1 MPEGHAGRGRQ
12 RKMTQADRRD
22 VARPQAS
29 WGCRRRAAVATGRPA
44 TRQPRKSLCRRA
56 RCHLGTPALMGRG
69 GEPPATGPPR
79 GSAIGTG
86 HFHGC
91 GGSPGVLVGCVG
103 AHRRWPVS
111 ICVLSKPNPNL
122 PQSCSARGAPTGPLV
137 GYGGRHAAGPIENPP
152 GELRSKSRGH
162 WSTVARWCHTRVGG
176 SKNMAIVIAS
186 EPSCEFSLI
195 IYSGGKSLKP
205 THPRAIL
212 RVVAKQRASAAITR
226 RAPPPAARP
235 SPWRSRSSSRWLC
248 AVPACWL
255 FAPCMYLGRRIRQPS
270 QFPAGMPL
278 RARVC
283 DLAFAPLHSSQG
295 PTPMA
300 VGPCPPKSAD

>member
-1 MPEGHAGRGRQ
+1 MCSRSGDGSCGTWRSRGSPCWRPRRQ
-12 RKMTQADRRD
+12 I
-22 VARPQAS
+22 
-29 WGCRRRAAVATGRPA
+29 GI
-44 TRQPRKSLCRRA
+44 
-56 RCHLGTPALMGRG
+56 HALMGRG
-69 GEPPATGPPR
+69 GELCGH
-79 GSAIGTG
+79 GLSCGGAIGTG
-86 HFHGC
+86 HWHGC
-91 GGSPGVLVGCVG
+91 GASLGALVGRVG

-111 ICVLSKPNPNL
+111 ICLLSKATPNL
-122 PQSCSARGAPTGPLV
+122 PQSCLAHGALTGPLV
-137 GYGGRHAAGPIENPP
+137 GLRWRHVAGPIANPP

-176 SKNMAIVIAS
+176 SKNMAIIIAS

-195 IYSGGKSLKP
+195 IYSGGESLTP
-205 THPRAIL
+205 THPRPIS
-212 RVVAKQRASAAITR
+212 RVVAKQRASVAITR

-235 SPWRSRSSSRWLC
+235 SPWRSRSSSRWPC
-248 AVPACWL
+248 TVPACWL

-295 PTPMA
+295 PIPMA